1 MNSKRA
7 EMGVGT
13 LIIFIAMLLVAAVAA
28 GVLLQ
33 TASSLQQKALATGQ
47 QSEGEIATNA
57 RVIEVSATDA
67 SADQT
72 VENFSMQMKLA
83 PGSDPIKLAEVSM
96 TFNTDDS
103 TTTLI
108 YLEPMNTTHYC
119 AIGGI
124 NYTSGEDCT
133 GTDAANG
140 NGNFTVDYLINGTNH
155 IAGNLQRGDVIRAYF
170 NAPASIDEGEHVR
183 INFIPKTG
191 TATLVEFNSP
201 DVMSTQRVYLYP

>member
-1 MNSKRA
+1 MFVKSKRA

-83 PGSDPIKLAEVSM
+83 PGSDPIKLEEVSM
-96 TFNTDDS
+96 TFNTDKTNTPLNYYS
-103 TTTLI
+103 TTN
-108 YLEPMNTTHYC
+108 MSNFS
-119 AIGGI
+119 
-124 NYTSGEDCT
+124 TSGTT
-133 GTDAANG
+133 GV
-140 NGNFTVDYLINGTNH
+140 FVVEYLINGTNH
-155 IAGNLQRGDVIRAYF
+155 LDGNLQRGDVVRAHW
-170 NAPASIDEGEHVR
+170 ASPREVIEGEHVR

-191 TATLVEFNSP
+191 TPTWVEFDSP

>member
-1 MNSKRA
+1 
-7 EMGVGT
+7 MGVGT

-57 RVIEVSATDA
+57 RVIEVSAADA

-72 VENFSMQMKLA
+72 VENFSMQMKLS
-83 PGSDPIKLAEVSM
+83 PGSDPIKLEEVSL
-96 TFNTDDS
+96 TFNTDNS

-108 YLEPMNTTHYC
+108 YDSTT
-119 AIGGI
+119 
-124 NYTSGEDCT
+124 NMSNFSTSGTT
-133 GTDAANG
+133 GT
-140 NGNFTVDYLINGTNH
+140 FVVEYLINGTNH
-155 IAGNLQRGDVIRAYF
+155 LDGNLQRGDVVRLHWA
-170 NAPASIDEGEHVR
+170 APSEITEGEHIR

-191 TATLVEFNSP
+191 TATLVEFNVP